1 MCTGSVVTR
10 KCDNALML
18 RSVPTGPPLGC
29 FHAVRTRDG
38 EALAHSG
45 KPYFAMNTIKTSH
58 GRAPVVEI
66 QFADGFWM
74 LAEHED
80 LEPCRAGV
88 RSGPQI
94 AAD

>member
-1 MCTGSVVTR
+1 
-10 KCDNALML
+10 ML
-18 RSVPTGPPLGC
+18 RSLPTGSPLGC

-45 KPYFAMNTIKTSH
+45 KSYFAMNTIKTSH

-80 LEPCRAGV
+80 LEPRAGV

-94 AAD
+94 AVDWATGQGPAGTRPK